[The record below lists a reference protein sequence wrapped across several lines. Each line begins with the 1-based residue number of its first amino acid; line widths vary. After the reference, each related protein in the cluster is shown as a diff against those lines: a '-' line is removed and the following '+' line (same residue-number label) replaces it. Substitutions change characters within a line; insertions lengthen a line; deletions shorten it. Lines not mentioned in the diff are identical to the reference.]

1 MRGVH
6 DIADVAGEGFEVA
19 LGHGVLHLMRPLY
32 QGDGYVASA
41 NYAWLTCAQRMSA
54 S

>member
-19 LGHGVLHLMRPLY
+19 LGHVVLHLMVALY
-32 QGDGYVASA
+32 QGSGGMA
-41 NYAWLTCAQRMSA
+41 NAHSAWLACG
-54 S
+54 